1 MEICG
6 NVFKYGDNVDTDVI
20 IPARYLNTA
29 DANELAKHCMEDI
42 DATFVSKVA
51 PGDIMVAGRNFGCG
65 SSREHAPLAIKA
77 SGISCVIASTFARIF
92 YRNAI
97 NIGLPIMECPEAV
110 DSIAAG
116 DQLSVDLS
124 SGTITD
130 ITSGKTFKAEP
141 FPTFMQDLIAAG
153 GLAAYMRKAVQK

>member
-1 MEICG
+1 MGICG
-6 NVFKYGDNVDTDVI
+6 KVFKYGDNVDTDVI

-97 NIGLPIMECPEAV
+97 NIGLPIMECPDAV

-116 DQLSVDLS
+116 DQLSVYLS

-141 FPTFMQDLIAAG
+141 FPPFMQDLIAAG